1 MPIEVDGSWDNQRL
15 KRDRLVRLQG
25 EMRARGVGALYLYDG
40 INVRYVLNTYVPG
53 GAAFV
58 PAEGEAIGLIRPRD
72 IGYVKLQHPNVM
84 QTFYTSAETW
94 GRPDAEERLNE
105 FAHGVKDLM
114 IEHGAGDAPLAIDQ
128 LDVAGYH
135 ALEGVGIKLATVA
148 PIIEMARSVKTD
160 DEVEI
165 YRGIGEQYTH
175 AIRAFRDAIR
185 PGISEI
191 ELSAVVTNAWQEAGG
206 EDIAQLNVCSGPRM
220 NPWRRWP
227 TERKLQE
234 GEFVGI
240 DLHGRG
246 ICGLRGDASRTFF
259 VGDQPTQEQRDLY
272 RRAYDYMMETADQV
286 RAGLSLREYRERVP
300 QVPEQFRV
308 QLENYNIIH
317 GVGLQY
323 SGYPQVERRKDPP
336 DDILRP
342 NQVLSV
348 ESFFAEEGSPLA
360 VKLEENIVVQDGPP
374 LFLGPNIPFDER
386 FIRQPR

>member
-1 MPIEVDGSWDNQRL
+1 MPIDVSGKWDNQRL
-15 KRDRLVRLQG
+15 KRARLERLQT

-58 PAEGEAIGLIRPRD
+58 PAEGEAIGLVRPRD
-72 IGYVKLQHPNVM
+72 IGYVALQHPQVM
-84 QTFYTSAETW
+84 KTFYTSAETW
-94 GRPDAEERLNE
+94 GRPDAQERLDE
-105 FAHGVKDLM
+105 FATGVKDLM
-114 IEHGAGDAPLAIDQ
+114 VEHGVGDAPLAVDQ
-128 LDVAGYH
+128 LDVAAYH
-135 ALEGVGIKLATVA
+135 ALEGVGVALTIVA

-160 DEVEI
+160 DEIEI
-165 YRGIGEQYTH
+165 YRGIGDQYTH

-185 PGISEI
+185 TGVSEI
-191 ELSAVVTNAWQEAGG
+191 ELAAVVTIAWQEAGG
-206 EDIAQLNVCSGPRM
+206 EDIAQLNVCSGPQM

-259 VGDQPTQEQRDLY
+259 VGDHPTREHRDLY
-272 RRAYDYMMETADQV
+272 RRAYDYMMEAADLV

-300 QVPEQFRV
+300 QVPERFRV
-308 QLENYNIIH
+308 QIENYNIIH

-336 DDILRP
+336 DDILHP

-374 LFLGPNIPFDER
+374 VFLGPNIPFDER
-386 FIRQPR
+386 FVS